1 MSDSSRD
8 PLGPLA
14 GFAGLWRGKGAGH
27 YATIDSF
34 TYDEELELTPSGKP
48 FLFYRSKTQAPDG
61 SRAMHTETGYLRLA
75 GRDHIELLVAQPT
88 GFLEL
93 QRAPASTSVLD
104 FTQHVLGVSP
114 DAKQVHAVR
123 RRRLDGAG
131 DRTRDVVELQ
141 VQEDALPAR
150 GKLPEQWGPGPG
162 EEWGSD
168 FVPAN
173 RVAQSIDE
181 PQGFLAR
188 GEVERN
194 DEVGHVFSN
203 LPVQPTRPAPI
214 SSLRSAMPATSP

>member
-1 MSDSSRD
+1 GLEGRANHAVHTGRCGQVAEARD
-8 PLGPLA
+8 LVPHGKQLA
-14 GFAGLWRGKGAGH
+14 VPDLLDACRREGRENRDREDPGTIAARSLRGR
-27 YATIDSF
+27 
-34 TYDEELELTPSGKP
+34 LEHL
-48 FLFYRSKTQAPDG
+48 
-61 SRAMHTETGYLRLA
+61 RAARRMHGE
-75 GRDHIELLVAQPT
+75 
-88 GFLEL
+88 
-93 QRAPASTSVLD
+93 
-104 FTQHVLGVSP
+104 
-114 DAKQVHAVR
+114 QVHAVR
-123 RRRLDGAG
+123 RGRLDGAG

-150 GKLPEQWGPGPG
+150 SKLPEQWGPGPG